1 MKKITMLQNETVDL
15 VIIIVISIIEKKL
28 TLKEIIKTKIQ

>member
-1 MKKITMLQNETVDL
+1 MLQNETVDL